1 MFLTGIVTIREQLVA
16 MELKGHDKLFADWSA
31 SVIELAR
38 SDGSTLL
45 VHLHRPPAPTAG
57 AAGSTEEAAGT
68 PLLPLV
74 LWLHGGGYTVG
85 GGRDNVGATY
95 ATELLALGRPVAW
108 ASVEYRLA
116 PEHPQPAAAD
126 DAMLALE
133 YFAAGG
139 AALTSLGI
147 DPRAIHLA
155 GTSAGAGLAA
165 VVASEA
171 TAHRGVAVRSLLADE
186 PMLDPRCASPSYL
199 HNSATTIAPVEWL
212 RWSWRARVRVRVRA
226 RARAR
231 NPNALALN
239 AGQG

>member
-1 MFLTGIVTIREQLVA
+1 MQQRGSVPSVSALAAMQIWFLTQWLGYSDSRPTPLWRHPEISFLDWLCQLLMPLLLPLKRIVAEVCRTGVPTGIVTIREQLVA
-16 MELKGHDKLFADWSA
+16 MELKGHGKLFADWSA

-57 AAGSTEEAAGT
+57 AAGSTEEASET

-116 PEHPQPAAAD
+116 PRYLPDISPISPH
-126 DAMLALE
+126 
-133 YFAAGG
+133 
-139 AALTSLGI
+139 TSLI
-147 DPRAIHLA
+147 SPRRL
-155 GTSAGAGLAA
+155 GQ
-165 VVASEA
+165 
-171 TAHRGVAVRSLLADE
+171 R
-186 PMLDPRCASPSYL
+186 
-199 HNSATTIAPVEWL
+199 
-212 RWSWRARVRVRVRA
+212 RVPTGA
-226 RARAR
+226 RA
-231 NPNALALN
+231 P
-239 AGQG
+239 

>member
-1 MFLTGIVTIREQLVA
+1 MCNSVDPSQLAPMQIWFLTQWLGYSDSRPTPLWRHPEISLLDWLCQLIMPLLLPLKRIVAEVCRTGVPTGIVTIREQLVA
-16 MELKGHDKLFADWSA
+16 TELKGHDKLFADWSA

-45 VHLHRPPAPTAG
+45 VHLQRPPAPTTHRPPAPTAG
-57 AAGSTEEAAGT
+57 AAGSTEEASET

-133 YFAAGG
+133 YFAAGKRG
-139 AALTSLGI
+139 PTLTLTLTLTLPS
-147 DPRAIHLA
+147 
-155 GTSAGAGLAA
+155 
-165 VVASEA
+165 
-171 TAHRGVAVRSLLADE
+171 
-186 PMLDPRCASPSYL
+186 SP
-199 HNSATTIAPVEWL
+199 
-212 RWSWRARVRVRVRA
+212 
-226 RARAR
+226 
-231 NPNALALN
+231 NP
-239 AGQG
+239 